1 MFGNGTQKA
10 ELPLIIVCDDKDMV
24 NANYLIQLIGQKDDA
39 EDSVVG
45 IEDGSVS
52 AAIYTTKNYKDNL
65 PQIPS
70 TQHIL
75 FIGQSSVAQEQS
87 KTIPEVFS
95 KLGMHYGW
103 LGKRSVLYVDDTSGD
118 WSKAKENEEHY
129 SEFLQFSKDRGMNH
143 AVALPEYRNND
154 INQKSKAATA
164 VGVGAGLAAVGAALA
179 GVGAALIGVGAVA
192 GKKFLDHK
200 KVATEIKA
208 QQYRTLIKVFY
219 EDGLRTFME
228 G

>member
-1 MFGNGTQKA
+1 MFGNGMSKT

-24 NANYLIQLIGQKDDA
+24 YANYLIQLIGQKDDA
-39 EDSVVG
+39 GDSIVG
-45 IEDGSVS
+45 IADDSVS

-75 FIGQSSVAQEQS
+75 FIGQSSVAKEQS
-87 KTIPEVFS
+87 KTIPDMFN

-103 LGKRSVLYVDDTSGD
+103 LGKRAVLYVDDTTSD
-118 WSKAKENEEHY
+118 WLKLKDKKEHY
-129 SEFLQFSKDRGMNH
+129 TEFWQFSKDRGMSH
-143 AVALPEYRNND
+143 TDALAEYAKEVGSWKTGVA
-154 INQKSKAATA
+154 AFVH
-164 VGVGAGLAAVGAALA
+164 VGVGAG
-179 GVGAALIGVGAVA
+179 
-192 GKKFLDHK
+192 
-200 KVATEIKA
+200 KVLVDRNKTINEVKA

-219 EDGLRTFME
+219 EDGLRSFVE

>member
-24 NANYLIQLIGQKDDA
+24 NANYLIQLIGQKDDSG
-39 EDSVVG
+39 DSIVG

-75 FIGQSSVAQEQS
+75 FIGQSSVAKEQS
-87 KTIPEVFS
+87 KTIPDLFS

-103 LGKRSVLYVDDTSGD
+103 LGKRAVLYVDDTAGD
-118 WSKAKENEEHY
+118 WLKPKGNIMDY
-129 SEFLQFSKDRGMNH
+129 LEFWQFSKERGMIH
-143 AVALPEYRNND
+143 PD
-154 INQKSKAATA
+154 ILGIGVEKFMPGTIVMATSRF
-164 VGVGAGLAAVGAALA
+164 GAGKTIFERKRLA
-179 GVGAALIGVGAVA
+179 G
-192 GKKFLDHK
+192 
-200 KVATEIKA
+200 EIKS
-208 QQYRTLIKVFY
+208 QQYKTLIKAFY
-219 EDGLRTFME
+219 EDGLRTFVE

>member
-1 MFGNGTQKA
+1 MFGNGMQKN

-24 NANYLIQLIGQKDDA
+24 YANYLIQLIGQKDDA
-39 EDSVVG
+39 GDSIVG
-45 IEDGSVS
+45 IEDDSVS

-75 FIGQSSVAQEQS
+75 FIGQTSVAKEQS
-87 KTIPEVFS
+87 KTIPDIFN

-103 LGKRSVLYVDDTSGD
+103 LGKRAVLYVDDTTSNWIKLKD
-118 WSKAKENEEHY
+118 KKEHY
-129 SEFLQFSKDRGMNH
+129 TEFWQFSKDRGMSH
-143 AVALPEYRNND
+143 PD
-154 INQKSKAATA
+154 
-164 VGVGAGLAAVGAALA
+164 ALA
-179 GVGAALIGVGAVA
+179 EYAKKLSGGFVDKIMPAVVSAPKMLIDRNKTVN
-192 GKKFLDHK
+192 
-200 KVATEIKA
+200 EIKA

-219 EDGLRTFME
+219 EDGLRSFLE